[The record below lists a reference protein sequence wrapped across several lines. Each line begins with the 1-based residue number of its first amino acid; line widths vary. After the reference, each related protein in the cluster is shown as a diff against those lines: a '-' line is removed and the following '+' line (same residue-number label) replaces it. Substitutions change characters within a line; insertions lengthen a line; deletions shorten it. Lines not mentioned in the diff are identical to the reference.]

1 MPNLLLKFKSKKNID
16 LSVENQENIVFDNST
31 KKIIQYSDFFFII
44 KNKTVEYDKIYS
56 TQKNL
61 YTGYI
66 SILDVTVN
74 NGTDNMTIIY
84 DKELN
89 KIIKSNGTINNLRHL
104 NNESEP
110 DMSYVGETGKLCFIK
125 IEFYESGEV
134 KNIYLPDSFIVS
146 NMIYLDNIIK
156 LIIPKISPN
165 LYIKNINDE
174 ILNILNGNE
183 EEYNETEYNETD
195 IDSNNLRLLSN
206 ESLDNLTEGDS
217 EQYLSTPLSDSIKV
231 NLREI
236 SHFENVSLNTSN
248 NIIVN
253 NYFNITEYSIQELE
267 SEQISFKESQI
278 NTIIY
283 TIIDEIGNIIAI
295 QEKQNTYLNQN
306 NNEGSDDEEADNLKA
321 QVYNEDNLISH
332 EDASFEEDDNNDFKF
347 NISTFSIETV
357 NNIFSSDNVNNENLN
372 KQLFEYFDSFGYK
385 IYNKSENNETYLRFL
400 EYKEQIIK
408 DNNLDEHSVEF
419 LTKED
424 LNKLKTNM
432 IRNLYENQYNGIKK
446 VSYEKDLYNNNIL
459 GLKTDGLTF
468 LETDLSTGITTNYY
482 IMAFGNIN
490 SKINLSKKQTNTHII
505 IEKTNQ
511 MIFKLISLL
520 YQSNKDLVERNKM
533 YSDIIIDLESKTT
546 ELFEEIFDF
555 SGLFRSTLNNMY
567 EQVKNFTGDFFKEL
581 IVLINNVHKNYTKI
595 LNNVKIN
602 KYEEINQIRIVTKKE
617 YINYIN
623 NMIDILSNFENQTLI
638 FLDDIAKELQYIF
651 SFQIDILY
659 DIIDAIYDC
668 KLIFKEFNRNL
679 FKAIEKGIITFK
691 YDIKDYIEEIIGDL
705 LYTTDFL
712 SVNINKNE
720 ILKQAFDEQTRKD
733 ITAKLRD
740 FRDIILTIMDI
751 LINNIYSDYD
761 NEMSMNNKNSI
772 KYYSESKALYFLNEI
787 EDKSNDIIRNIKQ
800 KIMFIDLYENYSSN
814 LDEINRINNKTLSEF
829 NGDIYN
835 KIILKLSEIQ
845 PNYLNESNNII
856 INKNNL
862 FEISKNLSKLINQ
875 EIDQI
880 NNQIELYSKK
890 YFEENLYNFHYNLY
904 YFRKYFLND
913 EMEKL
918 LNDFK
923 KLINDTILIDYKKL
937 IDNNYQLAI
946 QVLYE
951 EESLTTYGKKN
962 YICSGFIER
971 YYLYKSY
978 FQEFM
983 YLSFSDDFM
992 DLVEQYFFQI
1002 RDDILNYVN
1011 NKILSINEYY
1021 FNDEIYVENFYFI
1034 HQINDEIYKIIDNIN
1049 NYYNEIILNEI
1060 QIQAVNLSMEELK
1073 EYNNKKEK
1081 ELDKK
1086 YEYVESLTRGERGCN
1101 EDYKYKTKRKARKVW
1116 RTTTHYLNCR
1126 HQSNIKKVLRN
1137 LSETN
1142 IYMKDNTNFIIKNF
1156 INKFDKYL
1164 SNYVKYSQSLYS
1176 TLYNYYENKIN
1187 DHSNIEKFLFNYK
1200 NILLDIM
1207 ENETNNKLYEEF
1219 KIKEKKYI
1227 SKISEY
1233 IVDNF
1238 QNNIEKIKETY
1249 FFSYYLQDY
1258 KNFLEY
1264 PEEIKYKIDQFLEE
1278 LKNNTNLIKDKI
1290 NLLYKNKILS
1300 VIKETNI
1307 FIENMNKFN
1316 LNYIISH
1323 INIFSIIEKYFK
1335 SKCNILNEIFYSFNQ
1350 DIRKES
1356 DCFYQEKGKKN
1367 SYNFADNINLNT
1379 SLDNYLNFSEYF
1391 KEVIEQNFTIINCTN
1406 ISLNSDDLSE
1416 NENVTYQTVC
1426 WTEKYKSELN
1436 YSEYNFNIV
1445 KLRTGIYYT
1454 KTLSENIDKL
1464 FDNLDFNNLM
1474 NEQKIKMIDD
1484 SINDKNILNIYNSS
1498 LFKLNEIN
1506 RESKLLLSEPLEYF
1520 LEDFQNIYTFQYDF
1534 LPFYDDIKKI
1544 LKYEHE
1550 DYIRNVTIK
1559 NNNTLNKI
1567 YLILEDF
1574 NQTLFKQISLIK
1586 KYDFYN
1592 INKNYFKSSYF
1603 NYSLLIQKG
1612 FNIYKEKI
1620 LNLDKNHLFYNS
1632 LKNILRSLQLN
1643 KRNTYKN
1650 IINDF
1655 SNNYDFELLNISY
1668 NLGEDI
1674 YLYLLKEYDNY
1685 EFTFIYDYF
1694 ELFDKNTEIYI
1705 KNITK
1710 LILEQEKLIQ
1720 EKLKNIYNNF
1730 SYNFEMNISDFVNYK
1745 YINDLELNYSKCI
1758 NYSYDKLNEIIKEDE
1773 INYKNYME
1781 YLDLINSLNN
1791 CSNEGNISCINI
1803 SDIEPVIY
1811 FNKTEHLLECY
1822 NNNYYN
1828 YTVFIFEQFNES
1840 YKNSLDNMIK
1850 NITNEIEN
1858 NYIDENFLIDYLK
1871 KYYHFEEINESMSD
1885 FYRHYEDFE
1894 DLIFYINYKKDEEYK
1909 NSLFNSLIDS
1919 FNISYSDLVKNYII
1933 NEMID
1938 NITIFINS
1946 KLDIH
1951 IEFLQNKILKEY
1963 YYYLLLLNNT
1973 KEIGITSKKA
1983 LIDLYLKLK
1992 QKLNESLLYLIENDI
2007 YFYIDLYFRENKNNF
2022 KNNFINYYSNKN
2034 EYKIEIHKLGNF
2046 YDDIIYDKMFNKTLD
2061 NITSDLMKKIQN
2073 EMKESIKKLIN
2084 NKLMILYDIIDNIQ
2098 VKTSKKLDNITI
2110 IEISDDMSNINNL
2123 IINYSILV
2131 DNQNNRY
2138 TFNVGREPF
2147 NYLKNFIKNN
2157 LEPPLLSIKSFY
2169 NSIEERLLEE
2179 IIKIVEN
2186 FPDFYTIIKYNLH
2199 MESRIANSSYFFNE
2213 INSTLFEYK
2222 DILNE
2227 EISGYFN
2234 NLTKY
2239 TYINGLNTYEYQCND
2254 SFCYSYK
2261 KNETN
2266 GSLMNDNDY
2275 NIDDDDDDDLNI
2287 MFTEYNSLSMKE
2299 LKSQINKNI
2308 NLENKNNEYNSKM
2321 GSLSKKDIFYYLQV
2335 FQKTLFDL
2343 NQTYLQKEY
2352 KNLNKTI
2359 SKYIDKINI
2368 TYLSKLKRSFEMTLL
2383 KFATILTEDS
2393 FKKMENNVYKQYYQ
2407 IESYI
2412 TSSSEI
2418 TDLIMDRYLNFLNDT
2433 SILFEVMNSL
2443 TFMKVLGYYDIVHNS
2458 IQNQFQE
2465 IKSLNLR
2472 TLNTEKSKTSNEAY
2486 FKKFF
2491 KDIDESLKDLHNHYE
2506 NKFKENEKRFESTY
2520 SNYYNKTY
2528 KEIFKESDDY
2538 CRYITGK
2545 IDDKISN
2552 ITEKIDKVISNIT
2565 NNINSFIS
2573 EAKNKFKNLTIVRK
2587 INEVANKIKNKF
2599 KSLFPNNGI
2608 KIGNFTFIDKAKKF
2622 YKNVCK
2628 FEYKKE
2634 YKFDKEF
2641 PLTGLPICP
2650 YIQLRLVPYAYL
2662 GVYAHNECIKTN
2674 NNKNLLEKYDFGLFF
2689 DAYVNAKVSI
2699 ALQVGFYYP
2708 GVTSTLEISIS
2719 VGINGVLGS
2728 GKIGI
2733 KLDLYLNKG
2742 ELKTDLY
2749 FEFNAFE
2756 LSFYILFNF
2765 RIELKITTIT
2775 FSFYIFNK
2783 VLPGISKTKHKE
2795 KTYKLY

>member
-1 MPNLLLKFKSKKNID
+1 
-16 LSVENQENIVFDNST
+16 
-31 KKIIQYSDFFFII
+31 
-44 KNKTVEYDKIYS
+44 
-56 TQKNL
+56 
-61 YTGYI
+61 
-66 SILDVTVN
+66 
-74 NGTDNMTIIY
+74 
-84 DKELN
+84 
-89 KIIKSNGTINNLRHL
+89 
-104 NNESEP
+104 
-110 DMSYVGETGKLCFIK
+110 
-125 IEFYESGEV
+125 
-134 KNIYLPDSFIVS
+134 
-146 NMIYLDNIIK
+146 
-156 LIIPKISPN
+156 
-165 LYIKNINDE
+165 
-174 ILNILNGNE
+174 
-183 EEYNETEYNETD
+183 
-195 IDSNNLRLLSN
+195 
-206 ESLDNLTEGDS
+206 
-217 EQYLSTPLSDSIKV
+217 
-231 NLREI
+231 
-236 SHFENVSLNTSN
+236 
-248 NIIVN
+248 
-253 NYFNITEYSIQELE
+253 
-267 SEQISFKESQI
+267 
-278 NTIIY
+278 
-283 TIIDEIGNIIAI
+283 
-295 QEKQNTYLNQN
+295 
-306 NNEGSDDEEADNLKA
+306 
-321 QVYNEDNLISH
+321 
-332 EDASFEEDDNNDFKF
+332 
-347 NISTFSIETV
+347 
-357 NNIFSSDNVNNENLN
+357 
-372 KQLFEYFDSFGYK
+372 
-385 IYNKSENNETYLRFL
+385 
-400 EYKEQIIK
+400 
-408 DNNLDEHSVEF
+408 
-419 LTKED
+419 
-424 LNKLKTNM
+424 
-432 IRNLYENQYNGIKK
+432 
-446 VSYEKDLYNNNIL
+446 
-459 GLKTDGLTF
+459 
-468 LETDLSTGITTNYY
+468 
-482 IMAFGNIN
+482 
-490 SKINLSKKQTNTHII
+490 
-505 IEKTNQ
+505 
-511 MIFKLISLL
+511 
-520 YQSNKDLVERNKM
+520 
-533 YSDIIIDLESKTT
+533 
-546 ELFEEIFDF
+546 
-555 SGLFRSTLNNMY
+555 
-567 EQVKNFTGDFFKEL
+567 
-581 IVLINNVHKNYTKI
+581 
-595 LNNVKIN
+595 
-602 KYEEINQIRIVTKKE
+602 
-617 YINYIN
+617 
-623 NMIDILSNFENQTLI
+623 
-638 FLDDIAKELQYIF
+638 
-651 SFQIDILY
+651 
-659 DIIDAIYDC
+659 
-668 KLIFKEFNRNL
+668 
-679 FKAIEKGIITFK
+679 
-691 YDIKDYIEEIIGDL
+691 
-705 LYTTDFL
+705 
-712 SVNINKNE
+712 
-720 ILKQAFDEQTRKD
+720 
-733 ITAKLRD
+733 
-740 FRDIILTIMDI
+740 MDI

-772 KYYSESKALYFLNEI
+772 KYYSESKALYFLKEI
-787 EDKSNDIIRNIKQ
+787 EDKSNDIIRNIKK

-814 LDEINRINNKTLSEF
+814 LDEINRINNKTISEF
-829 NGDIYN
+829 NDDIYN

-845 PNYLNESNNII
+845 PNYLNESNKII

-862 FEISKNLSKLINQ
+862 FEISKNLSELINK
-875 EIDQI
+875 EIEEI

-946 QVLYE
+946 QVLDE
-951 EESLTTYGKKN
+951 EKSLTSYGQKK

-983 YLSFSDDFM
+983 YLSFSDDFL
-992 DLVEQYFFQI
+992 DLVELYFFQI
-1002 RDDILNYVN
+1002 KDDILNYVN
-1011 NKILSINEYY
+1011 NKILSINEFY

-1034 HQINDEIYKIIDNIN
+1034 HQINEEIYKIIDNIN

-1060 QIQAVNLSMEELK
+1060 QIKAVNLSMEELK

-1086 YEYVESLTRGERGCN
+1086 YEYVQSLTRGGRGCSG
-1101 EDYKYKTKRKARKVW
+1101 DYQYKTKRRARRCWQRV
-1116 RTTTHYLNCR
+1116 THTLNCQ

-1137 LSETN
+1137 LSKTN
-1142 IYMKDNTNFIIKNF
+1142 IYMEENTNFIIKNF

-1187 DHSNIEKFLFNYK
+1187 DHSNIEKFLSKYK

-1219 KIKEKKYI
+1219 NIKEKKYI
-1227 SKISEY
+1227 SKIREY
-1233 IVDNF
+1233 IADNF
-1238 QNNIEKIKETY
+1238 QNNIEQIKDSY
-1249 FFSYYLQDY
+1249 FISYYLQDY
-1258 KNFLEY
+1258 KNYLEY
-1264 PEEIKYKIDQFLEE
+1264 PEEIKYKIDQFMEE

-1290 NLLYKNKILS
+1290 YLLYKNKILS

-1335 SKCNILNEIFYSFNQ
+1335 SKYNILNEIFYSFKQ
-1350 DIRKES
+1350 DIIKES
-1356 DCFYQEKGKKN
+1356 DCFYQEIEKNN
-1367 SYNFADNINLNT
+1367 SYNFADNINVNT
-1379 SLDNYLNFSEYF
+1379 ALDNYLNFSEYF
-1391 KEVIEQNFTIINCTN
+1391 KEVIEQNFTIVNCTN

-1416 NENVTYQTVC
+1416 KENITYQTVC
-1426 WTEKYKSELN
+1426 WTEKYKSELD

-1464 FDNLDFNNLM
+1464 FDNLDFKNLM
-1474 NEQKIKMIDD
+1474 DGQKIKMIDEL
-1484 SINDKNILNIYNSS
+1484 INDKNILNTYNSS

-1520 LEDFQNIYTFQYDF
+1520 LEDFQVKYTFQNDF

-1544 LKYEHE
+1544 LKYQHE
-1550 DYIRNVTIK
+1550 DYIHNVTIK
-1559 NNNTLNKI
+1559 NNNTVNKI
-1567 YLILEDF
+1567 YLILEDI

-1592 INKNYFKSSYF
+1592 INKNYFKSAYN
-1603 NYSLLIQKG
+1603 NYSLLIKKG

-1620 LNLDKNHLFYNS
+1620 LNLDKNYLFYNS

-1643 KRNTYKN
+1643 KRNIYKN
-1650 IINDF
+1650 IVNNF
-1655 SNNYDFELLNISY
+1655 SKNYDFELLNISY

-1705 KNITK
+1705 KNITNI
-1710 LILEQEKLIQ
+1710 ILEQEKLIQ

-1730 SYNFEMNISDFVNYK
+1730 SYIFEMNISDFVNYK
-1745 YINDLELNYSKCI
+1745 YINDLELNFSKCI
-1758 NYSYDKLNEIIKEDE
+1758 NYSYDKLNEFIKEDE
-1773 INYKNYME
+1773 INYKNYIE

-1791 CSNEGNISCINI
+1791 CSNESNISCINI

-1811 FNKTEHLLECY
+1811 FNKTEHLLDCY
-1822 NNNYYN
+1822 KNNYYN
-1828 YTVFIFEQFNES
+1828 YSVFIFEQFNES

-1850 NITNEIEN
+1850 NITNEIDN

-1871 KYYHFEEINESMSD
+1871 KYYHLEEINESMSD
-1885 FYRHYEDFE
+1885 FYRLYEDFE
-1894 DLIFYINYKKDEEYK
+1894 DMIFYINYIKDGEYK
-1909 NSLFNSLIDS
+1909 NALSNSLVNA
-1919 FNISYSDLVKNYII
+1919 FNISYSYLVNNYII

-1983 LIDLYLKLK
+1983 LIDLYPKLK
-1992 QKLNESLLYLIENDI
+1992 QKLNESLFYLIENDI

-2022 KNNFINYYSNKN
+2022 RNNFINYYSNKN
-2034 EYKIEIHKLGNF
+2034 EYKIEIYKLEEF

-2061 NITSDLMKKIQN
+2061 NITSDLVKKIQN
-2073 EMKESIKKLIN
+2073 EMKESIKKIIN
-2084 NKLMILYDIIDNIQ
+2084 NKFRILYDIIDNMKVNISQ
-2098 VKTSKKLDNITI
+2098 KLDNITI
-2110 IEISDDMSNINNL
+2110 IEISDDMKNINNL
-2123 IINYSILV
+2123 IINYTILV

-2147 NYLKNFIKNN
+2147 NYLNNFVKNN
-2157 LEPPLLSIKSFY
+2157 LEPPLLLIKSFY

-2179 IIKIVEN
+2179 ITKIVEN
-2186 FPDFYTIIKYNLH
+2186 FPDFYTIIQYNLH
-2199 MESRIANSSYFFNE
+2199 MESRITNSTYFLNE

-2266 GSLMNDNDY
+2266 ETNESLMNNDDY
-2275 NIDDDDDDDLNI
+2275 NIDDDDDDLNM
-2287 MFTEYNSLSMKE
+2287 MFTEYNTLSMKE
-2299 LKSQINKNI
+2299 LKSKINKNI
-2308 NLENKNNEYNSKM
+2308 NLENKNKEYNSNM
-2321 GSLSKKDIFYYLQV
+2321 GSLSKTDIFYYLQV
-2335 FQKTLFDL
+2335 IQKTLFDL

-2359 SKYIDKINI
+2359 SKYINKINN
-2368 TYLSKLKRSFEMTLL
+2368 TYLTKLKRSFEMTLL
-2383 KFATILTEDS
+2383 KFATILTENS

-2412 TSSSEI
+2412 ISSSEI

-2433 SILFEVMNSL
+2433 SILFEVMDSL
-2443 TFMKVLGYYDIVHNS
+2443 TFMKVLGYYDIVHNL
-2458 IQNQFQE
+2458 IQNQYQE
-2465 IKSLNLR
+2465 IKSFNLR
-2472 TLNTEKSKTSNEAY
+2472 TLNTEKSKTSNETY

-2491 KDIDESLKDLHNHYE
+2491 KKVDETLKDLHNHYE
-2506 NKFKENEKRFESTY
+2506 DKFEENKNRFESTY

-2528 KEIFKESDDY
+2528 KEVFDEADNY

-2552 ITEKIDKVISNIT
+2552 ITEKLDKVISNIT

-2587 INEVANKIKNKF
+2587 INEIKKKVVNKIKNKF
-2599 KSLFPNNGI
+2599 KSLFPKNGT
-2608 KIGNFTFIDKAKKF
+2608 KIGNFTFIDNAKKF
-2622 YKNVCK
+2622 IKNACK
-2628 FEYKKE
+2628 FEFKKE

-2641 PLTGLPICP
+2641 PIGALPMCP

-2662 GVYAHNECIKTN
+2662 GVHANNECIKTN
-2674 NNKNLLEKYDFGLFF
+2674 NNKNPLEKYDFGLFF
-2689 DAYVNAKVSI
+2689 DAYVNTKVSI
-2699 ALQVGFYYP
+2699 ALNVGFYFP
-2708 GVTSTLEISIS
+2708 GVSSTIEISII

-2733 KLDLYLNKG
+2733 KLDLYLTKG

-2756 LSFYILFNF
+2756 LSFYVLFKF
-2765 RIELKITTIT
+2765 RIELKIKTIK
-2775 FSFYIFNK
+2775 FSFYIINK
-2783 VLPGISKTKHKE
+2783 KLPGISKTKHKE